1 MKLKRIYIENY
12 KTYRKLDLNLE
23 VTDERPIILIGG
35 ANGCGKTTLFDAIYH
50 ALYGLQITNRRQFE
64 EIFNSGVK
72 NEVGMVDK
80 SIVLEVTFSGRVLG
94 QETPYKLRRSYLY
107 TGERVLESVVL
118 NMDGNTYTY
127 GSGSTVAQRSTN
139 EMIVNKIISANLP
152 AELSNYFLF
161 DAMKTSDLVKE
172 EQINKLIMKNINSV
186 MGFNKYTQL
195 ENAASVY
202 LDEKKAERLENEN
215 MRKEYIHLTRQKV
228 ELEKEVAQLN
238 DDYNAALNYAN
249 EHKQQYEQLKEGR
262 NSDDVVRDK
271 MRQIEESINNY
282 AKKEKEYR
290 QDADTISKEIELK
303 VIMPKLA
310 NIISTE
316 VELILNEKE
325 DVSAARG
332 NILNA
337 QQIEMVTE
345 SVVSLLQERYPQMG
359 KISIGEIVEEIKRA
373 QDNSDDYNDKYSY
386 LNEADTNVLRN
397 LVQQSYTNPFLALDE
412 RRGSLELELADM
424 PKKNEQLEEYKR
436 VLIGKD
442 YSIIELYEANDRKIS
457 ELKTKMV
464 EKKNDIKELERK
476 ISTYDYDMPQVPDP
490 QYDMLCKLPSFFKSL
505 SRKLLQAKKANI
517 ERMMKEQLNINLVIY
532 AGYIGRVELSADDSD
547 EISFKMFHKNGNE
560 IYLSQL
566 NAGAKQTVMQVLLK
580 VLYELGDYDPP
591 VMIDTVMGVLDKE
604 SREVIINHYFPDL
617 AHQTILL
624 STDTEITTETDFKK
638 IVAYV
643 AKTYTLH
650 RDQEQQCTMVSE
662 DYFGLQTYDFFFLK
676 VHIKSV

>member
-72 NEVGMVDK
+72 NEVGMVDR

-386 LNEADTNVLRN
+386 LNDADTNVLRN

-412 RRGSLELELADM
+412 RRESLELELADM
-424 PKKNEQLEEYKR
+424 PKKNEQLDEYKR
-436 VLIGKD
+436 VLTGKD

-662 DYFGLQTYDFFFLK
+662 DYFGLQTYDF
-676 VHIKSV
+676 

>member
-72 NEVGMVDK
+72 NEVGMVDR
-80 SIVLEVTFSGRVLG
+80 SIVLEVTFSGKVLG

-228 ELEKEVAQLN
+228 KLEKEVAQLN

-386 LNEADTNVLRN
+386 LNDADTNVLRN

-412 RRGSLELELADM
+412 RRESLELELADM
-424 PKKNEQLEEYKR
+424 PKKNEQLDEYKR
-436 VLIGKD
+436 VLTGKD

-662 DYFGLQTYDFFFLK
+662 DYFGLQTYDF
-676 VHIKSV
+676 

>member
-72 NEVGMVDK
+72 NEVGMVDR

-228 ELEKEVAQLN
+228 KLEKEVAQLN

-386 LNEADTNVLRN
+386 LNDADTNVLRN

-412 RRGSLELELADM
+412 RRESLELELADM
-424 PKKNEQLEEYKR
+424 PKKNEQLDEYKR
-436 VLIGKD
+436 VLTGKD

-662 DYFGLQTYDFFFLK
+662 DYFGLQTYDF
-676 VHIKSV
+676 